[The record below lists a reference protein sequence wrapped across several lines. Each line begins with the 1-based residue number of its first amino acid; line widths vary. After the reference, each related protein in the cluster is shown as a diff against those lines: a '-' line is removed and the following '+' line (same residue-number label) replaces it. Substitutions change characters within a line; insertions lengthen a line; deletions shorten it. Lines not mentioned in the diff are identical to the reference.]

1 MMIMTIGNH
10 MYSSVGQ
17 NLRDIAKNCQCV
29 LVYKGYHNKAHRCR
43 SLNKGNLFPHSSGGL
58 KSKTKA

>member
-29 LVYKGYHNKAHRCR
+29 LVYKDTIIKHTDAEV
-43 SLNKGNLFPHSSGGL
+43 
-58 KSKTKA
+58 